1 MSEKLNKAA
10 QAEQTAQAEQA
21 APEKDTVKIRLFK
34 DDGKYA
40 APVFVGINGQTYM
53 IQRGIDVEVP
63 KAVAEVLERSAK
75 QDAEA
80 AARFEQMAKST
91 ATPIMM

>member
-1 MSEKLNKAA
+1 MAEKLNK
-10 QAEQTAQAEQA
+10 TAQAEETAQ
-21 APEKDTVKIRLFK
+21 EKDTVKIRLFK